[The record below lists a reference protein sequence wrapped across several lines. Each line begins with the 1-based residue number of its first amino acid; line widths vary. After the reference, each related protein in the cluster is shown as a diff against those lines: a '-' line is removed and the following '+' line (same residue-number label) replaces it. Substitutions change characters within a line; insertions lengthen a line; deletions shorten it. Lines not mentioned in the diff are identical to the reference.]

1 MPCYFRDLISGMKID
16 REKRAEY
23 VSEEGRA
30 KQVRR
35 ILEGRKI
42 ATERECDPSIAEV
55 VKEQQG
61 QKV

>member
-1 MPCYFRDLISGMKID
+1 MKID